1 MNPAENLEPIKKKLG
16 LAGGPRHIQSYSKYS
31 YSILGRIGG
40 KLKRELKEGAWARFD
55 LILKNILPR
64 SGQKVH

>member
-1 MNPAENLEPIKKKLG
+1 MNPAENIEPIKKKLG

-40 KLKRELKEGAWARFD
+40 KLKRELKEGA
-55 LILKNILPR
+55 
-64 SGQKVH
+64 